1 MLLAKFSPSAHEGP
15 IVGLIGGAAALV
27 SLIAHAAAAPA
38 ITQRAQAGGA
48 TLPHFRTLQVKP
60 LEPSASNYRFWL
72 RDGDVDLMKGF
83 SLSSEQG
90 IGASWQGPLVI
101 PPAYDA
107 TFDER
112 FGDW

>member
-1 MLLAKFSPSAHEGP
+1 MLHAKLSPSTQEGP
-15 IVGLIGGAAALV
+15 FISLISWAAALV
-27 SLIAHAAAAPA
+27 PLIAHAANPP
-38 ITQRAQAGGA
+38 ITQRAQAA
-48 TLPHFRTLQVKP
+48 ATTLPHIRTVQVKP
-60 LEPSASNYRFWL
+60 LEPFASNYRFWL

-101 PPAYDA
+101 APHSAA
-107 TFDER
+107 TFEER

>member
-1 MLLAKFSPSAHEGP
+1 MLRTKFSPSTHKGP
-15 IVGLIGGAAALV
+15 FVSLIGGAAALV
-27 SLIAHAAAAPA
+27 SLIAHAADPPIA
-38 ITQRAQAGGA
+38 QRAQAGAA
-48 TLPHFRTLQVKP
+48 TLPHIRTVQVKP
-60 LEPSASNYRFWL
+60 LEPPASNYRFWL

-101 PPAYDA
+101 PPASDA
-107 TFDER
+107 TFEER